1 MLPKAGMKIPA
12 ITIRTKT
19 EEGIE
24 ELETASYFAGRK
36 IVMFAVP
43 GAFTP
48 TCSANHM
55 PNYLENMDKLKAAG
69 FDAVACLSVNDAH
82 VMKAWGDATNA
93 TGQID
98 MLADMRAEFSRALGI
113 AADFGDVMAER
124 AQRCALVVEDA
135 TITHVFIE
143 EPGMFEVSSADH
155 VLAAIA

>member
-1 MLPKAGMKIPA
+1 MLPEAGMKIPA

-43 GAFTP
+43 GAFTS
-48 TCSANHM
+48 TCSAKHM
-55 PNYLENMDKLKAAG
+55 PNYLQNMDKLKAAG

-113 AADFGDVMAER
+113 SADFGDVMAER
-124 AQRCALVVEDA
+124 AQRCALVVEDG

>member
-1 MLPKAGMKIPA
+1 MLPEAGMKIPA

-48 TCSANHM
+48 TCSAKHM
-55 PNYLENMDKLKAAG
+55 PNYLENMDRLKAAG

-113 AADFGDVMAER
+113 SADFGDVMAER
-124 AQRCALVVEDA
+124 AQRCALVVEDG

>member
-1 MLPKAGMKIPA
+1 
-12 ITIRTKT
+12 
-19 EEGIE
+19 
-24 ELETASYFAGRK
+24 
-36 IVMFAVP
+36 VMFAVP

-48 TCSANHM
+48 TCSAKHM
-55 PNYLENMDKLKAAG
+55 PNYLENMDRLKAAG

-82 VMKAWGDATNA
+82 VMKVWGDATNA

-124 AQRCALVVEDA
+124 AQRCALVVEDG

>member
-1 MLPKAGMKIPA
+1 MLPEAGMKIPA

-48 TCSANHM
+48 TCSAKHM
-55 PNYLENMDKLKAAG
+55 PNYLENMDRLKAAG

-113 AADFGDVMAER
+113 SADFGDVMAER
-124 AQRCALVVEDA
+124 AQRCALVVEDG

-155 VLAAIA
+155 VLAATA

>member
-1 MLPKAGMKIPA
+1 MKIPA

-48 TCSANHM
+48 TCSAKHM
-55 PNYLENMDKLKAAG
+55 PNYLENMDRLKAAG

-113 AADFGDVMAER
+113 SADFGDVMAER
-124 AQRCALVVEDA
+124 AQRCALVVEDG

>member
-1 MLPKAGMKIPA
+1 MLPEAGMKIPA

-48 TCSANHM
+48 TCSAKHM

-113 AADFGDVMAER
+113 SADFGDVMAER
-124 AQRCALVVEDA
+124 AQRCALVVEDG

-155 VLAAIA
+155 VLAATA

>member
-1 MLPKAGMKIPA
+1 M
-12 ITIRTKT
+12 TINVGEAFPSLDIHTKT
-19 EEGIE
+19 EAGVDTIN
-24 ELETASYFAGRK
+24 TAEYCAGRK
-36 IVMFAVP
+36 VVLFAVP

-48 TCSANHM
+48 TCSAKHM

-113 AADFGDVMAER
+113 AADFGDVLAER
-124 AQRCALVVEDA
+124 AQRCALVVEDG

>member
-1 MLPKAGMKIPA
+1 MLPEAGMKIPA

-43 GAFTP
+43 GAFTS
-48 TCSANHM
+48 TCSAKHM

-113 AADFGDVMAER
+113 SADFGDVMAER
-124 AQRCALVVEDA
+124 AQRCALVVEDG